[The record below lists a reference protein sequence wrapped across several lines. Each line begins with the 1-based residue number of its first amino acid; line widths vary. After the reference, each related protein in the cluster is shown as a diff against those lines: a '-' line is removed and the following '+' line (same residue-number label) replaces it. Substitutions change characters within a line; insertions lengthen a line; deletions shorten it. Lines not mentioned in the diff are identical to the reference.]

1 MDPFYQVMKV
11 LHVIGFVFMSIPL
24 FNLIVVNERA
34 LFGAPF
40 NYDAD
45 RYMENIIRRGA
56 MRCYVFQATVLITGL
71 LLIILGPLGLAAL
84 WTNGILL
91 AKTVLLFTLMGLL
104 SYVHLS
110 LQPTIDAFLAQVS
123 SAADVPEN
131 FASQLKPYRVRRKQV
146 ATVCL
151 FLVLSTII
159 LGLQVYSA
167 FPFYLTAILI
177 ALAGIFSWRVNKSL
191 IRFGWF

>member
-1 MDPFYQVMKV
+1 MDPFYQIMKV

-34 LFGAPF
+34 LFGAAF

-56 MRCYVFQATVLITGL
+56 TRCFVFQGTVLGSGL
-71 LLIILGPLGLAAL
+71 LLIVLGPGLPAL

-104 SYVHLS
+104 TYVHLS
-110 LQPTIDAFLAQVS
+110 LQPSIDTLLARVR
-123 SAADVPEN
+123 SASDVPEN
-131 FASQLKPYRVRRKQV
+131 FAAQLKPFRVRRKQV

-151 FLVLSTII
+151 FLVLTTII
-159 LGLQVYSA
+159 LGLQVTSI
-167 FPFYLTAILI
+167 FPLYLTVTLI
-177 ALAGIFSWRVNKSL
+177 ALAGIFAWRVNRSL

>member
-131 FASQLKPYRVRRKQV
+131 FAAQLKPYRVRRKQV

>member
-1 MDPFYQVMKV
+1 MDPFYQIMKV

-34 LFGAPF
+34 QFGAPF
-40 NYDAD
+40 NFDAD

-131 FASQLKPYRVRRKQV
+131 FAAQLKPYRVRRKQV

-177 ALAGIFSWRVNKSL
+177 ALAGIFAWRVNKSL

>member
-1 MDPFYQVMKV
+1 MDPLLQVMKV

-34 LFGAPF
+34 LLGAPF
-40 NYDAD
+40 NFDAD

-110 LQPTIDAFLAQVS
+110 LQPAIDALLAQVS

-131 FASQLKPYRVRRKQV
+131 FAARLKPYRVRRKQV

-167 FPFYLTAILI
+167 FPFYLTATLV
-177 ALAGIFSWRVNKSL
+177 ALAGIFAWRVNRSL

>member
-1 MDPFYQVMKV
+1 MDPFYQIMKV

-34 LFGAPF
+34 LLGAAF

-56 MRCYVFQATVLITGL
+56 TRCFVFQGTVLGSGL
-71 LLIILGPLGLAAL
+71 LLIVLGPLGLPAL

-104 SYVHLS
+104 TYVHLS
-110 LQPTIDAFLAQVS
+110 LQPSIDRLLARVS
-123 SAADVPEN
+123 SASDVPEN
-131 FASQLKPYRVRRKQV
+131 FAAQLKPFRVRRKQV

-151 FLVLSTII
+151 FLVLTTII

-167 FPFYLTAILI
+167 FPLYLTATLI
-177 ALAGIFSWRVNKSL
+177 ALAGLFAWRVNRSL

>member
-1 MDPFYQVMKV
+1 MDTLLQIMTV

-34 LFGAPF
+34 LLGGPF
-40 NYDAD
+40 NFDTD

-56 MRCYVFQATVLITGL
+56 TRCYVFQATVLISGL
-71 LLIILGPLGLAAL
+71 LLLILGPLGLAAL
-84 WTNGILL
+84 WTHSILL
-91 AKTVLLFTLMGLL
+91 AKTVLLLTLMGLL

-110 LQPTIDAFLAQVS
+110 LQPSIDALLAQVTS
-123 SAADVPEN
+123 PADVPEN
-131 FASQLKPYRVRRKQV
+131 FAAQLKPYRVRRKQI

-151 FLVLSTII
+151 FLVLSAII
-159 LGLQVYSA
+159 LGLQVYSP
-167 FPFYLTAILI
+167 FPLALTTTLI
-177 ALAGIFSWRVNKSL
+177 ALAGIFAWRVNKSL

>member
-1 MDPFYQVMKV
+1 MDPFYQIMKV

-34 LFGAPF
+34 LFGAAF

-56 MRCYVFQATVLITGL
+56 TRCFVFQGTVLGSGL
-71 LLIILGPLGLAAL
+71 LLIVLGPLGLPAL

-104 SYVHLS
+104 TYVHLS
-110 LQPTIDAFLAQVS
+110 LQPSIDRLLARVS
-123 SAADVPEN
+123 SASDVPEN
-131 FASQLKPYRVRRKQV
+131 FAAQLKPFRVRRKQV

-151 FLVLSTII
+151 FLVLTTII
-159 LGLQVYSA
+159 LGLQVYSI
-167 FPFYLTAILI
+167 FPLYLTATLI
-177 ALAGIFSWRVNKSL
+177 ALAGLFAWRVNRSL